1 MPAQHCSKY
10 ERYNGECNVF
20 VLVSRDSLAGKTEKK
35 NLTITR
41 MLSAMWEA
49 VSITS
54 DYVTVNISAVSVF
67 P

>member
-1 MPAQHCSKY
+1 MKDTMVNAMY
-10 ERYNGECNVF
+10 
-20 VLVSRDSLAGKTEKK
+20 LSLSQGTVWQGRQKK
-35 NLTITR
+35 KKLTITR